1 MTDDFSVRLRALVD
15 EAMPEAPI
23 DPNLALDVARRR
35 ARRTRSRRAAA
46 SLAVAAVVA
55 GAAVTVPSLADDLPL
70 VAADSP
76 GSVELAPGI
85 QAATSMATF
94 EREGGGAV
102 FDTGIRAWGT
112 QDRFLFTTED
122 NLISGLYVGGDD
134 EIELLRRDELRSR
147 IEGPISLS
155 LRTPAE
161 PSLSTDEASVEATL
175 ITTSDSFLTLS
186 SPDRAWQLAVGVGQ
200 PNASTTTHLV
210 ARDLFTA
217 PDGSKVSNVTLPPDA
232 FTSAPGMDDFA
243 HFAVVAHNTNGPAPQ
258 FAGTV
263 SRVAARGGAVP
274 DSWGVS
280 GCWGDS
286 PCSLTPTWSP
296 ATGAASEEVV
306 LDSTTA
312 EVRDRLGDLELSP
325 TRDDWD
331 QACLEVRAS
340 ADRSRGAVR
349 TDADRA
355 IQCRL
360 DVAET
365 RGSLLRAQLSGE
377 ETP

>member
-1 MTDDFSVRLRALVD
+1 LR
-15 EAMPEAPI
+15 
-23 DPNLALDVARRR
+23 
-35 ARRTRSRRAAA
+35 
-46 SLAVAAVVA
+46 
-55 GAAVTVPSLADDLPL
+55 
-70 VAADSP
+70 
-76 GSVELAPGI
+76 
-85 QAATSMATF
+85 Q
-94 EREGGGAV
+94 
-102 FDTGIRAWGT
+102 
-112 QDRFLFTTED
+112 
-122 NLISGLYVGGDD
+122 D
-134 EIELLRRDELRSR
+134 EIRSR
-147 IEGPISLS
+147 IDGPISLS

-161 PSLSTDEASVEATL
+161 SSLSTDEASVEATL

-186 SPDRAWQLAVGVGQ
+186 SPDGSWQLAVGVGQ

-232 FTSAPGMDDFA
+232 FTSAPGVGDFA
-243 HFAVVAHNTNGPAPQ
+243 YFAVVTHNTNGPGPQ

-263 SRVAARGGAVP
+263 SLVTASTSEQP
-274 DSWGVS
+274 DSWAVN
-280 GCWGDS
+280 GCWGIS

-296 ATGAASEEVV
+296 ATGAASEDVV

-340 ADRSRGAVR
+340 ADRSRGVVR
-349 TDADRA
+349 TDADRM

-360 DVAET
+360 DVGET

-377 ETP
+377 VTP

>member
-1 MTDDFSVRLRALVD
+1 MTDDFSTRLRALVN
-15 EAMPEAPI
+15 EALPEAPI
-23 DPNLALDVARRR
+23 DPNLALDVARHR
-35 ARRTRSRRAAA
+35 ARRTRSRRTAA

-55 GAAVTVPSLADDLPL
+55 GAAVTVPGLTDDLPFV
-70 VAADSP
+70 VAASP

-85 QAATSMATF
+85 QAATSMTTF

-122 NLISGLYVGGDD
+122 HLISGLYVGGDD
-134 EIELLRRDELRSR
+134 EIELLRQDEVRSR

-155 LRTPAE
+155 LRTPE
-161 PSLSTDEASVEATL
+161 ESSLSTDGGSVEAAL
-175 ITTSDSFLTLS
+175 ITTSNTFLTLS
-186 SPDRAWQLAVGVGQ
+186 SPDGSWQLTVGVEQ

-210 ARDLFTA
+210 ARDLFTG
-217 PDGSKVSNVTLPPDA
+217 PDGSQVSNVTLPPDA
-232 FTSAPGMDDFA
+232 FTSAPGADDFA
-243 HFAVVAHNTNGPAPQ
+243 QFAVVAHNTNGPAPL

-263 SRVAARGGAVP
+263 SRASASSGAGS

-286 PCSLTPTWSP
+286 PCSLAPIWSP
-296 ATGAASEEVV
+296 AIGAASEEVV

-312 EVRDRLGDLELSP
+312 EVRDRLGGLELSP

-340 ADRSRGAVR
+340 ADRSRGDVR

-355 IQCRL
+355 IQCSL